1 MISPI
6 NGIGYS
12 MENTMIARSKMGA
25 SQNALE
31 HEKNVNDI
39 AAENT
44 AASVSRTQD
53 SDIAAISSI
62 NSTEKVL
69 QEFQTMVLKNQIKTE
84 DGIVTKILP
93 QT

>member
-1 MISPI
+1 MISAI
-6 NGIGYS
+6 NGIGYA
-12 MENTMIARSKMGA
+12 MDNVAATRSKMGA
-25 SQNALE
+25 EQNALE

-62 NSTEKVL
+62 NSTERTL
-69 QEFQTMVLKNQIKTE
+69 QEFQTMILKNQIKTE